1 LTQAQVRALSQPV
14 GRPMGAEDI
23 RHLQGTKAH
32 IKTYFGASVSSG
44 LMTSLSTS
52 VATWV

>member
-1 LTQAQVRALSQPV
+1 VGLSIGRAMV
-14 GRPMGAEDI
+14 AEDI

-32 IKTYFGASVSSG
+32 TTTYFGASVSSG